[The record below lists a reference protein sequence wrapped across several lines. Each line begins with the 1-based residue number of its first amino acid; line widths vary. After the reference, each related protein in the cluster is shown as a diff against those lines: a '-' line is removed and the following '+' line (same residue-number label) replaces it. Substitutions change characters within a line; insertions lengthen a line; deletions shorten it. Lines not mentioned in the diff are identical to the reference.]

1 MLTENQPSVDGLREL
16 LLLHRNRRLRVAYW
30 DRSYSRVGEV
40 FVAVPE
46 GDPDAQWRKLK
57 MTVYPSALLAKTEMF
72 KAVLEGKAW
81 GNAIAVVSRLG
92 GIVSAAGLVAFASTA
107 PTQAGQTFGEAVAN
121 ELARLQDL
129 GCTTST
135 KDGSF
140 LFARC
145 NGFPEGGGASSSG
158 SAGSGSAGSF
168 AAPDAVLERLK
179 TPRAKTGDGASADGA
194 VSLGEGFN
202 VFVVPGY
209 ERLNHSNNPYEDGYR
224 SNIGRLTLGA
234 DYQFTKIF
242 FAGLA
247 FNYSY
252 QDGVYDDGRGFNTST
267 YGLLVYGSI
276 LPAENVFIDLSAGY
290 GWSRSNDNR
299 AARLFNLDGSP
310 AFPPPGN
317 GSVRSDYNGN
327 QLTAS
332 VRGGYDYPIQNI
344 TIGPRA
350 GFTVGHWT
358 RETYREEGVTG
369 LELEYAN
376 DSQTSLQSN
385 LGAAA
390 SIAVST
396 SFGVLLP
403 QIEGAWVHEF
413 ADDQRSLKAR
423 FRDAVD
429 TVGNFR
435 YDSESPDRNFG
446 IIGVGLTAVLPNGLQ
461 PFAAFRTIVGN
472 DNYNSYAVSA
482 GLRLEL

>member
-1 MLTENQPSVDGLREL
+1 MSED
-16 LLLHRNRRLRVAYW
+16 H
-30 DRSYSRVGEV
+30 
-40 FVAVPE
+40 AV
-46 GDPDAQWRKLK
+46 
-57 MTVYPSALLAKTEMF
+57 LLAKGESTAGIAVSHAMRGASA
-72 KAVLEGKAW
+72 KACQVGAVLSAGVLL
-81 GNAIAVVSRLG
+81 AI
-92 GIVSAAGLVAFASTA
+92 IAGA
-107 PTQAGQTFGEAVAN
+107 PTQAGQTLGEAVAN
-121 ELARLQDL
+121 ELNR
-129 GCTTST
+129 
-135 KDGSF
+135 F
-140 LFARC
+140 R
-145 NGFPEGGGASSSG
+145 EGGCVNFTKPESNLAQRCANFPQGGGSSSSG
-158 SAGSGSAGSF
+158 SAGSTAGPTF
-168 AAPDAVLERLK
+168 GAPDAVVERLK
-179 TPRAKTGDGASADGA
+179 TPRRQKGGGSADGA

-224 SNIGRLTLGA
+224 SDIGRLTMGA
-234 DYQFTKIF
+234 DYQFTKMF

-247 FNYSY
+247 FDYSY
-252 QDGVYDDGRGFNTST
+252 QDGVYDDGHGFNTST
-267 YGLLVYGSI
+267 YGILLYGSI
-276 LPAENVFIDLSAGY
+276 LPVENVFIDLSAGY
-290 GWSRSNDNR
+290 GWSRMNDNR
-299 AARLFNLDGSP
+299 VARLTGP
-310 AFPPPGN
+310 APFN

-332 VRGGYDYPIQNI
+332 VRAGYDYPIQNI
-344 TIGPRA
+344 TVGPRA

-358 RETYREEGVTG
+358 RETYREDGETG

-396 SFGVLLP
+396 TFGVLLP

-423 FRDAVD
+423 FRDAED

-472 DNYNSYAVSA
+472 DRYNSYAVSA

>member
-1 MLTENQPSVDGLREL
+1 MATDCATVSKSAVGRAPIIFGLAL
-16 LLLHRNRRLRVAYW
+16 AGITVA
-30 DRSYSRVGEV
+30 
-40 FVAVPE
+40 
-46 GDPDAQWRKLK
+46 
-57 MTVYPSALLAKTEMF
+57 T
-72 KAVLEGKAW
+72 
-81 GNAIAVVSRLG
+81 
-92 GIVSAAGLVAFASTA
+92 AAE
-107 PTQAGQTFGEAVAN
+107 AGQTFNEAVAN
-121 ELARLQDL
+121 ELVRFGSGDSNGGGQSCARFI
-129 GCTTST
+129 
-135 KDGSF
+135 KDGTP
-140 LFARC
+140 LLERC
-145 NGFPEGGGASSSG
+145 AEFPQPGGPGGAG
-158 SAGSGSAGSF
+158 SAGSSIGGTF

-179 TPRAKTGDGASADGA
+179 TPRAKKGGGGSADAA
-194 VSLGEGFN
+194 VSLGNGFS
-202 VFVVPGY
+202 VFAVPGY
-209 ERLNHSNNPYEDGYR
+209 ERLNHSNNRYEDGYKAD
-224 SNIGRLTLGA
+224 IGRLTLGG
-234 DYQFTKIF
+234 DYKFSQMF
-242 FAGLA
+242 FAGIA
-247 FNYSY
+247 FDYAY
-252 QDGVYDDGRGFNTST
+252 QDGVYDEGRGYNTST
-267 YGLLVYGSI
+267 YGVLLYGSI
-276 LPAENVFIDLSAGY
+276 LPVENVFIDLSAGY
-290 GWSRSNDNR
+290 GWSRSNDSR
-299 AARLFNLDGSP
+299 VARLFNPDGSQL
-310 AFPPPGN
+310 FPPPGN

-413 ADDQRSLKAR
+413 ADDQRSQKAR
-423 FRDAVD
+423 FRDALPSE
-429 TVGNFR
+429 GNFR

-446 IIGVGLTAVLPNGLQ
+446 VVGVGLTAVLPNGLQ
-461 PFAAFRTIVGN
+461 PFAAFRSIVGN